1 MRAHRVMTASNN
13 HHGTAE
19 FRQHVQHVG
28 ARQSAECIAE
38 AHWIV
43 GEITPE
49 IGFVSLALTELRR
62 IGQSKRR
69 RQRGA
74 HAFVRGEGGALIQ
87 HCGAA
92 RIDAG
97 RRIAQNQPP
106 DALRIFFGKTQRLGR
121 CGRNGNEVKRRRK
134 RKRGSSTS
142 ISLVNSCR
150 TFSESP
156 APRWSYRST
165 RKCSASRSTTP
176 SQELSVPPS
185 SCSSTTDRPAPAS
198 A

>member
-1 MRAHRVMTASNN
+1 MRPHRVMTASND

-28 ARQSAECIAE
+28 AGQSAEGMAE

-74 HAFVRGEGGALIQ
+74 HAFARGEGGALIQ
-87 HCGAA
+87 YCGAA

-106 DALRIFFGKTQRLGR
+106 TRSGYFSA
-121 CGRNGNEVKRRRK
+121 KR
-134 RKRGSSTS
+134 
-142 ISLVNSCR
+142 
-150 TFSESP
+150 
-156 APRWSYRST
+156 
-165 RKCSASRSTTP
+165 SAWVAAAATVTK
-176 SQELSVPPS
+176 
-185 SCSSTTDRPAPAS
+185 
-198 A
+198 